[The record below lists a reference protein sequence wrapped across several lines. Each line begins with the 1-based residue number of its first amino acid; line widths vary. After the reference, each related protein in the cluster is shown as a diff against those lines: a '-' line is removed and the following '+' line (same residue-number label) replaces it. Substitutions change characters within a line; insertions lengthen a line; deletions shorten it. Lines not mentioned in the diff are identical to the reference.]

1 MKSTKALSGSAHHA
15 HHMPGVDTLR
25 AIAILLVIPRHAW
38 EMLKWPS
45 LKFFFGRY
53 GWTGVDL
60 FFVLSGFLIGGQIFQ
75 DLKTDGRVSFRRFYL
90 KRSFRILPSYLIVI
104 LLYFLWPT
112 FRETPDIQPLW
123 RFLTFT
129 MNLGV
134 PRGSWAFSH
143 AWSLCI
149 EEHFYLIFPAIVA
162 ALALRPKLVSPLG
175 LFFFVVLGGAAFR
188 YYLWSE
194 GAPFYPAVYRPTYT
208 RLDGL
213 TAGVALAALRE
224 FRPEPWRALIRRP
237 WMACIGGLL
246 MIVAGCL
253 VFGDPGNNRDFG
265 SYVLTFPL
273 ISFGFA
279 GLVVAAVSP
288 GFWLASA
295 RILGVSTIASLAF
308 TLYLTHKQMIHLAIL
323 IVGEPD
329 TNVWSVFGLST
340 LLMVAASLLL
350 HYAVEQPFLKWRN
363 RILLKVPK

>member
-1 MKSTKALSGSAHHA
+1 MKASIASSTNYHDSR
-15 HHMPGVDTLR
+15 HMPGLDVLR

-38 EMLKWPS
+38 ETLKWPS

-75 DLKTDGRVSFRRFYL
+75 DLRREGRVSFQRFYV
-90 KRSFRILPSYLIVI
+90 KRSFRILPSYLVV
-104 LLYFLWPT
+104 LLFYLLWPA
-112 FRETPDIQPLW
+112 FRETTDMQPLW

-129 MNLGV
+129 MNLDV

-149 EEHFYLIFPAIVA
+149 EEHFYLVFPAIVA
-162 ALALRPKLVSPLG
+162 ASVLRPKILSPTV
-175 LFFFVVLGGAAFR
+175 LFLFVVLGGAALRF
-188 YYLWSE
+188 YLWTE
-194 GAPFYPAVYRPTYT
+194 NAPFYPAVYRPTYG

-213 TAGVALAALRE
+213 TAGVTLAALRE
-224 FRPEPWRALIRRP
+224 FRPDRWHKMISRP
-237 WMACIGGLL
+237 WIAIIGGIL
-246 MIVAGCL
+246 MIAGGCWA
-253 VFGDPGNNRDFG
+253 FGDSGKAEFG
-265 SYVLTFPL
+265 TYVLTFPL

-288 GFWLASA
+288 GFWLART
-295 RILGVSTIASLAF
+295 RIRGISKIAALAY
-308 TLYLTHKQMIHLAIL
+308 TLYLTHKQMIHLAVQ

-329 TNVWSVFGLST
+329 NNVWEILGLST
-340 LLMVAASLLL
+340 LLIVAASLLL

-363 RILLKVPK
+363 RILMTVKI

>member
-1 MKSTKALSGSAHHA
+1 MRPSAAPSANDHDSR
-15 HHMPGVDTLR
+15 HMPGLDMLR

-38 EMLKWPS
+38 EILKWPS

-75 DLKTDGRVSFRRFYL
+75 DVRREGRVSFRRFYV
-90 KRSFRILPSYLIVI
+90 KRSFRILPSYLVVL
-104 LLYFLWPT
+104 LLYLLWPA
-112 FRETPDIQPLW
+112 FRETPEMQPLW

-149 EEHFYLIFPAIVA
+149 EEHFYLVFPAIVA
-162 ALALRPKLVSPLG
+162 ASVIWPKLVSPIG
-175 LFFFVVLGGAAFR
+175 VFWAVILGGAALRF
-188 YYLWSE
+188 YLWTE
-194 GAPFYPAVYRPTYT
+194 NAPFYPAVYRPTYA

-213 TAGVALAALRE
+213 SAGVALAALRE
-224 FRPEPWRALIRRP
+224 FRPDRWRRIVRRP
-237 WMACIGGLL
+237 WLAFIGGIL
-246 MIVAGCL
+246 MIVGGCWA
-253 VFGDPGNNRDFG
+253 FGDSGKIEFG
-265 SYVLTFPL
+265 TYVLSFPL

-288 GFWLASA
+288 GFWLAHT
-295 RILGVSTIASLAF
+295 RIRGISKIAALAY
-308 TLYLTHKQMIHLAIL
+308 TLYLTHKQMIHLAVL
-323 IVGEPD
+323 IIGEPD
-329 TNVWSVFGLST
+329 NNVWSILGLSI
-340 LLMVAASLLL
+340 LLIVAASLLL

-363 RILLKVPK
+363 RILLTVKI